1 MTFVGFGMLHT
12 LIKKNTK
19 ISIVFNT
26 LAVVISFQIGLFC
39 NLFWE
44 NAMNESWKKGFNS
57 PEGKDIY
64 GFSALATG
72 FWNSVKKNFS
82 NITFSTNF
90 WTATESD
97 SERAYSILLHY
108 LNEDIKAEASN
119 ILNGLPIRFVKNS

>member
-44 NAMNESWKKGFNS
+44 NAMNESWKKGILNFQSFIKSLFNS
-57 PEGKDIY
+57 CAVLVSLGGVLGKISHTQY
-64 GFSALATG
+64 L
-72 FWNSVKKNFS
+72 
-82 NITFSTNF
+82 
-90 WTATESD
+90 
-97 SERAYSILLHY
+97 ILF
-108 LNEDIKAEASN
+108 
-119 ILNGLPIRFVKNS
+119 ILEPILSLD